1 MNAFSDNTSP
11 GDKNILSVEISCLPN
26 SDLLSMKDNDL
37 YNMCM
42 KSIEKDKII
51 SKEDI
56 TDYKVLKVSNV
67 YPIYRKDYE
76 KSLNETNKFF
86 SGINN
91 FFSIGRQ
98 GQFYYGD
105 IDQMIRIGFEKAK
118 KIISDN

>member
-1 MNAFSDNTSP
+1 
-11 GDKNILSVEISCLPN
+11 
-26 SDLLSMKDNDL
+26 MKDSDL

-42 KSIEKDKII
+42 TSIEKDKII

-56 TDYKVLKVSNV
+56 IDYKVLKVSNV

-76 KSLNETNKFF
+76 KSLNETNRFF
-86 SGINN
+86 SGISN

-105 IDQMIRIGFEKAK
+105 IDQMIRIGFDRAK